1 MVKTQR
7 HDNGILEL
15 SISNPPVNLMD
26 IETLIALKDF
36 IDNAK
41 RNQTRG
47 IVISGQPGFFSSGI
61 DIFNL
66 IRGDEELVEE
76 YWHAVF
82 ELATS
87 MALTPVPVV
96 AAITGHC
103 IASGTLIA
111 AFSDYR
117 IAGSG
122 NWHIGLNEVQAGITL
137 PECFQ
142 MSIRRIVGPHRA
154 GKLLM
159 FGDLLS
165 PQQAL
170 EIGFVDEVVA
180 PEQVTGRAVERL
192 AGLLRLPADSMQS
205 LRKTARADLAQ
216 QFVEPA
222 KLPVTPFIKQFLS
235 TEVQSNLR
243 KIALDLQQRMKTRH
257 AETC

>member
-1 MVKTQR
+1 MVKTHQ

-15 SISNPPVNLMD
+15 CISNPPVNLMD
-26 IETLIALKDF
+26 IETLSALADH
-36 IDNAK
+36 IDNTK

-66 IRGDEELVEE
+66 IRGDDELVER
-76 YWHAVF
+76 YWRTVF

-87 MALTPVPVV
+87 MALSPVPVV

-111 AFSDYR
+111 AFADYR

-122 NWHIGLNEVQAGITL
+122 NWNIGLNEVQAGITL

-142 MSIRRIVGPHRA
+142 MSLRRIIGPHRA
-154 GKLLM
+154 GKMLM
-159 FGDLLS
+159 FGDLIG

-170 EIGFVDEVVA
+170 EIGFVDEVVPMA
-180 PEQVTGRAVERL
+180 DVTGRAVERL
-192 AGLLRLPADSMQS
+192 ASLLRLPDASVQS
-205 LRKTARADLAQ
+205 IRKMARADLEQ
-216 QFVEPA
+216 QFIEPA
-222 KLPVTPFIKQFLS
+222 KLPVTAFIKQFLS
-235 TEVQSNLR
+235 TEVQGQLR

>member
-1 MVKTQR
+1 MVKTHR

-15 SISNPPVNLMD
+15 CIANPPVNLMD
-26 IETLIALKDF
+26 IETLNTLTDF

-66 IRGDEELVEE
+66 IRGDDELVER
-76 YWHAVF
+76 YWRAVF

-87 MALTPVPVV
+87 MALTQVPIVV
-96 AAITGHC
+96 AITGHC

-111 AFSDYR
+111 AFADYR

-122 NWHIGLNEVQAGITL
+122 NWHIGLNEVLAGITL

-142 MSIRRIVGPHRA
+142 MSIRRIVGPYQA

-159 FGDLLS
+159 FGDLIS
-165 PQQAL
+165 PRQAL

-180 PEQVTGRAVERL
+180 PEQVTARAVERL
-192 AGLLRLPADSMQS
+192 GGLLRLPTDSMQA

-222 KLPVTPFIKQFLS
+222 RLPVTPFIKHFLS
-235 TEVQSNLR
+235 TEVQDNLR

>member
-26 IETLIALKDF
+26 IDTLTALKDF

-41 RNQTRG
+41 HNQTRG

-66 IRGDEELVEE
+66 IRGDKELVED
-76 YWHAVF
+76 YWRAVF

-87 MALTPVPVV
+87 MALTPTPIV

-111 AFSDYR
+111 AFADYR
-117 IAGSG
+117 IAGNG
-122 NWHIGLNEVQAGITL
+122 NWHIGLNEVQAGIAL

-142 MSIRRIVGPHRA
+142 MSIRRIIGPHRA

-170 EIGFVDEVVA
+170 EIGFVDELVA
-180 PEQVTGRAVERL
+180 QERVSGRAIERL
-192 AGLLRLPADSMQS
+192 TQLLRLPADSMQAI
-205 LRKTARADLAQ
+205 RKTARADLAQ
-216 QFVEPA
+216 AFVEPA
-222 KLPVTPFIKQFLS
+222 KLPVTAFTEHFLS
-235 TEVQSNLR
+235 PDVQGNLR
-243 KIALDLQQRMKTRH
+243 SIALDLQQRMKTRH